1 MAYLSLSLSRETRP
15 TAMIWLI
22 GIVPFLYHLLL
33 VGPHNSAHH
42 VLGQSTVDHLPGLLN
57 VIREDIP
64 KLIFQ
69 REEQCLSHDGKHLSL
84 DSTILDVLVSKFLET
99 GDQKRAIRTQHMEGG
114 DEHFDEIDGMGQKL
128 RRLEEFGRLKI
139 GLNVIPEHRLG
150 LRALFKETEVLN
162 QKISN
167 VRYV

>member
-1 MAYLSLSLSRETRP
+1 
-15 TAMIWLI
+15 MIWSI

-42 VLGQSTVDHLPGLLN
+42 VLGQSTVDHLPGLLD
-57 VIREDIP
+57 VIREGIP

-69 REEQCLSHDGKHLSL
+69 REEQCLSHDGEHLSL
-84 DSTILDVLVSKFLET
+84 DTILDVLVSKFLET
-99 GDQKRAIRTQHMEGG
+99 GGQKHAIRTQHMEGG
-114 DEHFDEIDGMGQKL
+114 VEHFDEIDGMGQKL

-139 GLNVIPEHRLG
+139 GLNVIPKHRLG
-150 LRALFKETEVLN
+150 LRALFKETEVPN
-162 QKISN
+162 QEISN